1 MRSLEQC
8 DAMADQQQQRDPRYS
23 WIYQEL
29 TKDDGDDFVL
39 VNSIAYIIYK
49 RKKIEFYEL
58 NNGSPSQE
66 QKTAFHQIY
75 SMPLGLDGLRAEA
88 RIIVSELLNASLQEQ
103 IEEVET
109 RLEAT
114 LTAEMKGTITTLN
127 STITS
132 NHTVTDSKLTS
143 LTVKD
148 GKWWA
153 SQIATGTLVT
163 FISTLLFWFG
173 AYAYLGKSMFG
184 TFEGNNTPI
193 IQDPHTSKIGNSPN
207 PTPVENGTP
216 P

>member
-1 MRSLEQC
+1 M
-8 DAMADQQQQRDPRYS
+8 DNQQRDPRYS

-58 NNGSPSQE
+58 NNGTPSPE
-66 QKTAFHQIY
+66 QKTAFHQVY

-103 IEEVET
+103 IEKVET

-114 LTAEMKGTITTLN
+114 LTAEMKSTLTTLN
-127 STITS
+127 STITT
-132 NHTVTDSKLTS
+132 NHAVTDTKLTS

-153 SQIATGTLVT
+153 SQIVTGTLVT
-163 FISTLLFWFG
+163 FVSTLLFWFG

-184 TFEGNNTPI
+184 AFEGNNTPTVNNAPALAPTI
-193 IQDPHTSKIGNSPN
+193 SSPPN
-207 PTPVENGTP
+207 PAPSGNGNP